1 MDELID
7 EALLLR
13 LKQCKDLPTPPAVA
27 ARIIELSGKETS
39 DIATL
44 ANIVTL
50 DPALSA
56 KILSIANS
64 SLYMRR
70 VEADSIEQ
78 AVAMFGWTGTL
89 NLALSF
95 AVMGSIRGTLSSGV
109 DYDYFWRR
117 SLAAATAARA
127 LGQVAGYKQE
137 ELLFLPALLQDIGM
151 LALDRA
157 VPELYSAIKGGQ
169 HDHYY
174 LQQLEKEKVNT
185 DHAIIGEWLLAD
197 WAIPEEITQLVG
209 ASHASAYMSA
219 EHQDIVA
226 QKCIFMSGYIADC
239 LVVDEKY
246 QDMQKV
252 ARLMEEH
259 MSLSA
264 ADFLSLVGHV
274 AGQFHEMANI
284 FNVEIGDVNRLLSI
298 KELAKLT
305 LLPEE

>member
-7 EALLLR
+7 EALLVR
-13 LKQCKDLPTPPAVA
+13 LKRCKDLPTPPAVA

-95 AVMGSIRGTLSSGV
+95 AVMGSIRGTLSSGI

-157 VPELYSAIKGGQ
+157 IPELYSAINSQQ

-174 LQQLEKEKVNT
+174 LQQLEKEKINT

-197 WAIPEEITQLVG
+197 WALPEEITQLVG
-209 ASHASAYMSA
+209 VSHATAYMSA
-219 EHQDIVA
+219 ENENIVA

-252 ARLMEEH
+252 ARLIEEH

-264 ADFLSLVGHV
+264 TDFLSLVGHV

-284 FNVEIGDVNRLLSI
+284 FDVDIGDVNRLQSI

-305 LLPEE
+305 LLPDE